1 MIDVVETQVLTYKV
15 LRSNG
20 TEAMVVASDDKK
32 TLEIYGKSADRKV
45 YIKNNDM
52 NSEMTKDAIVSCI

>member
-32 TLEIYGKSADRKV
+32 TLEINGKSADRKV